1 MWLVRSRLKRH
12 SAGLLVLLCALLA
25 AAPALAEDGS
35 QPASRYGFAAGA
47 FVSQFIG
54 GDSGPVTPLS
64 ETQYPDT
71 FSTGGGLRLE
81 AYRNYDSGWRG
92 QIGLVYASW
101 SGKFFTGGEFPAGA
115 QFGDFDLYG
124 IYVGGRYPFGRA
136 DGFQPYVLGNLGVV
150 HLSSLTVVSGGT
162 TIPYWSGNWRDYLE
176 IGAGV
181 AQRMGSGAITVDV
194 RLQTFGAPEPATY
207 PIAAATSGSS
217 LLLGVGYA
225 WDVRR

>member
-1 MWLVRSRLKRH
+1 MWQARTRSKRRLSGFLVF
-12 SAGLLVLLCALLA
+12 LCALLV
-25 AAPALAEDGS
+25 AAPSSAADES
-35 QPASRYGFAAGA
+35 QLASRYGFAAGG

-81 AYRNYDSGWRG
+81 TYRNYDSGWRA

-115 QFGDFDLYG
+115 QFGDFNLYG

-136 DGFQPYVLGNLGVV
+136 EGFQPYVLGNLGVV

-162 TIPYWSGNWRDYLE
+162 TVPYWSGNWRDYLE

-181 AQRMGSGAITVDV
+181 ARRMGSGAITLDV
-194 RLQTFGAPEPATY
+194 RLQMFGAPAPAPY
-207 PIAAATSGSS
+207 PLAAATSGSS
-217 LLLGVGYA
+217 ILFGLGYE